1 MASTEMQG
9 RVCLVTGANNG
20 IGKVT
25 ALELARRGAHVIMVS
40 RNRAKGEEAQA
51 EIKRESGNEQV
62 DLLIAD
68 MSSLASVRQLAQEV
82 KDRYPQLHVLINNA
96 GAMYNKRQESVDGIE
111 SSFATN
117 YVGPFLL
124 TNLLLDLLKA
134 SAPARIVNVS
144 STAHKMGKIDFN
156 DLQSEKSYR
165 PMGVYGSAKLALILF
180 TYQLAH
186 RLEGTGVTVNA
197 LHPGVV
203 GTSFFGDG
211 LLGKL
216 GKLVMLSPEKGAQT
230 TIYLATSPDVA
241 NVSGKYFDKSK
252 AVPSSKASYDEQA
265 GLRLWQITE
274 QLIEQK
280 SAQAAGA

>member
-9 RVCLVTGANNG
+9 KVCLITGANNG

-62 DLLIAD
+62 DLLNAD

-111 SSFATN
+111 SAFATN

-134 SAPARIVNVS
+134 SAPSRIVNVS
-144 STAHKMGKIDFN
+144 STAHKMGKIDFD
-156 DLQSEKSYR
+156 DLQSEKGYR
-165 PMGVYGSAKLALILF
+165 PMAVYGSAKLALILF

-203 GTSFFGDG
+203 GTSFFGNG

-265 GLRLWQITE
+265 GQRLWQITE

-280 SAQAAGA
+280 SVQAAGA